1 VTTFCCCPSTLASPN
16 KKSSVDIKKTPM
28 KELVMKYT
36 ISHLNVLLGSFLGAF
51 VSSYDLIMLPI
62 CFLVY
67 VLLYTLFRQGH
78 FTQLLFFLENDLNNS
93 QPLTLNS

>member
-1 VTTFCCCPSTLASPN
+1 
-16 KKSSVDIKKTPM
+16 M

-93 QPLTLNS
+93 QPLTLNSWNVQKSHSNWNKCLGLQNKKS

>member
-1 VTTFCCCPSTLASPN
+1 
-16 KKSSVDIKKTPM
+16 M

-67 VLLYTLFRQGH
+67 VLFYTLFRQGH
-78 FTQLLFFLENDLNNS
+78 FTQLLSFSKNDLNNS
-93 QPLTLNS
+93 QPLTLNSWSVQKLHSSSNKCLGLQNKKS